1 MPKNEVKSKSV
12 RRPLRDLANNI
23 GGGRSSRPVTTAT
36 KRFTQKEKIYRPTA
50 QEDDDEEEEEEEEEE
65 NEELLLIQSD
75 LSYIIGK
82 FDELVV
88 KASKLKLPSKAARE
102 ELESFA
108 HDLSEMRS
116 SLKPWVPRLARV
128 VTSSSLES
136 ENQSRMSSVSQSV
149 SAVNEVETEVPESPE
164 KTNLD
169 FLISPSPLVSW
180 RANCTIERGRQ
191 MFLLTP
197 LPISKTLP
205 SSKHPD
211 PPKLVFE
218 RVASDT
224 LKKIPP
230 FSSIS
235 MGTKYDLLED
245 IEIQPTPVKPSY
257 LVATETTSNVE
268 SGAVSPLMFSKSNCS
283 MVVMTPCIERSPPK
297 SCVLLGAISESTHA
311 GKKRIHK
318 STPFPVGIKKC
329 SESYISE
336 SSSSGSEAPEG
347 IALKYP
353 ELLGIRGPY
362 KSGVTKKQ
370 IEASPDWF
378 RSPPKTCVLI
388 DPSDEPTLDND
399 VAAANCRLRM
409 PVTGHAPKSQT
420 NVPLPEVD
428 SQDTD
433 QQVKK
438 TVVQEPLDGNLSLV
452 ASTPIWKE
460 PQSTNRRGK
469 PPGENTLKKE
479 LWTKFE
485 AASNKGLHI
494 SVSVLQEPSQKGF
507 LDRLDEVCCDGEI

>member
-1 MPKNEVKSKSV
+1 M
-12 RRPLRDLANNI
+12 
-23 GGGRSSRPVTTAT
+23 VT
-36 KRFTQKEKIYRPTA
+36 
-50 QEDDDEEEEEEEEEE
+50 
-65 NEELLLIQSD
+65 
-75 LSYIIGK
+75 G
-82 FDELVV
+82 
-88 KASKLKLPSKAARE
+88 
-102 ELESFA
+102 
-108 HDLSEMRS
+108 
-116 SLKPWVPRLARV
+116 
-128 VTSSSLES
+128 SSLES
-136 ENQSRMSSVSQSV
+136 ENQSRKSSVSQSV

-197 LPISKTLP
+197 LPISKALP

-211 PPKLVFE
+211 PPKVFE
-218 RVASDT
+218 RVASYT

-245 IEIQPTPVKPSY
+245 IEIQPTPVKPSH
-257 LVATETTSNVE
+257 LVATETTSNEE
-268 SGAVSPLMFSKSNCS
+268 SGAVSPLLFSKSNRS
-283 MVVMTPCIERSPPK
+283 MVVMTPCMERSPPK
-297 SCVLLGAISESTHA
+297 SCVLLGAISESARA
-311 GKKRIHK
+311 GKKRVRK

-399 VAAANCRLRM
+399 VAAANCHLQM

-438 TVVQEPLDGNLSLV
+438 TVVQGRAFPPSL
-452 ASTPIWKE
+452 
-460 PQSTNRRGK
+460 
-469 PPGENTLKKE
+469 
-479 LWTKFE
+479 FY
-485 AASNKGLHI
+485 
-494 SVSVLQEPSQKGF
+494 
-507 LDRLDEVCCDGEI
+507 